1 MAIANVSGEE
11 RAWVD
16 AHTVIQR
23 VVTEA
28 NAETASGSG
37 VVSGTGV
44 TVVESGDA
52 ALKKTVL
59 TFTNVSVTMTDATTA
74 GSHGSLKVYD
84 FPAGLLSYLGGTT
97 DLTIARVGTAITTTA
112 AVVGA
117 VGTTA
122 TATDDDALTTTEADL
137 IPSTAST
144 LTAGAGVTKGKYAV
158 APQVPFD
165 GTATAVDAYLNFAIP
180 DAGSTGND
188 ALLVNGTITL
198 VWSNLGDN

>member
-37 VVSGTGV
+37 AVSGTGV

-97 DLTIARVGTAITTTA
+97 NLTIARVGTAITTTA

-117 VGTTA
+117 VGTVPTVNDNA
-122 TATDDDALTTTEADL
+122 TLTTTEADL
-137 IPSTAST
+137 IPSTIST